1 MPRPYWP
8 LLLLLTLRPLTG
20 AAAPA
25 DVDVPALG
33 LSIARVPLGTSEP
46 QVSERPGGYE
56 MTIELGI
63 AVMRI
68 FRESGAVPAGS
79 DVASPE
85 YRARL
90 DAQFNADVES
100 ATRGAPTAL
109 GGHGAWTV
117 VNAHAGERGT
127 AYICVTYVIVDQH
140 LYRMTVNATG
150 DPRPPEFDGLVKALS
165 GISFEPLGRT

>member
-8 LLLLLTLRPLTG
+8 LFLLLALRPLAG
-20 AAAPA
+20 AAAVA

-33 LSIARVPLGTSEP
+33 LSIARVPPGTSAP
-46 QVSERPGGYE
+46 QVRERPGGYE

-79 DVASPE
+79 DVASPG

-90 DAQFNADVES
+90 DAQFNTDVES
-100 ATRGAPTAL
+100 AAQGAPTVV

-117 VNAHAGERGT
+117 VDAHSGQAGT
-127 AYICVTYVIVDQH
+127 AYTCVTYVIVDQH

-150 DPRPPEFDGLVKALS
+150 DPRPAEFDGLVKALS
-165 GISFEPLGRT
+165 GVSFEPLGRT

>member
-1 MPRPYWP
+1 MPRPHWP
-8 LLLLLTLRPLTG
+8 LLLLLALRPLAG
-20 AAAPA
+20 AAAVP

-33 LSIARVPLGTSEP
+33 LSIMRVPPGTSAP
-46 QVSERPGGYE
+46 QVSERPDGYE
-56 MTIELGI
+56 MRIELGV

-79 DVASPE
+79 DVASPS

-90 DAQFNADVES
+90 DSQFAGVES
-100 ATRGAPTAL
+100 ATQGAPTAV

-117 VNAHAGERGT
+117 VDAHAGANGT
-127 AYICVTYVIVDQH
+127 AYTLVTYVIVDQH

-150 DPRPPEFDGLVKALS
+150 NPRPPEFDGLVKSLS
-165 GISFEPLGRT
+165 GVSFQPLGRT

>member
-8 LLLLLTLRPLTG
+8 LLLLLALRPLPG
-20 AAAPA
+20 AAAIP

-33 LSIARVPLGTSEP
+33 LSIARVPPGTSEP
-46 QVSERPGGYE
+46 QVRERPDGYE
-56 MTIELGI
+56 MKIELGV

-68 FRESGAVPAGS
+68 FRESGPVAPGS
-79 DVASPE
+79 DVASPG

-90 DAQFNADVES
+90 DAQFSADVDS
-100 ATRGAPTAL
+100 ATQGAPTVV

-117 VNAHAGERGT
+117 IDARAHDAGT
-127 AYICVTYVIVDQH
+127 AYTCVTYVIVDQH
-140 LYRMTVNATG
+140 LYRMTVIATG

-165 GISFEPLGRT
+165 GVSFEPLGRT